1 MRRYETI
8 VIMDADLTETDRAA
22 ILERLDS
29 MIQQQ
34 KGLLVAFDEWGSR
47 KLAYEIKKKNRG
59 YYLRIDFCGEGA
71 LVNEIERSF
80 RIDDRILKYMTV
92 LLDEAVDV
100 AALRAEL
107 AEKEAREAEEAEPA
121 EAAVDETAAGADVAA
136 AGADVAAAGADVAAA
151 GDDAVKTPAEAA
163 AAPAADTV
171 EAAAASTDDTQQKE

>member
-34 KGLLVAFDEWGSR
+34 KGLLVAFDEWGNR

-71 LVNEIERSF
+71 LVNEIERAF

-107 AEKEAREAEEAEPA
+107 AEKEAREAAEA
-121 EAAVDETAAGADVAA
+121 EAAEAAADETATGAD
-136 AGADVAAAGADVAAA
+136 AGAAA

-171 EAAAASTDDTQQKE
+171 EAAATSTDDTQQKE

>member
-121 EAAVDETAAGADVAA
+121 EAAVDETAAGADET
-136 AGADVAAAGADVAAA
+136 AAGADVAAA